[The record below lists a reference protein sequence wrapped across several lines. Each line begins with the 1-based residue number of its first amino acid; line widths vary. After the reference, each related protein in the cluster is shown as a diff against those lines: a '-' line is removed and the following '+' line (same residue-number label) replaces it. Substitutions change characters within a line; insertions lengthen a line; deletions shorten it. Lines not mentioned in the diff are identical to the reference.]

1 MTVWNPAQYL
11 KFSDERL
18 QPALDLMGR
27 ITLEDPARIVDLGCG
42 PGNVTAILAARFQGA
57 RVQGLD
63 NSPDMLARA
72 SDIPGINWCHG
83 DIATWQAETPVS
95 LIYSNAALHWVP
107 DHASLFPRLLRQLQ
121 PGGNLAVQMP
131 ANHLAV
137 THTAI
142 EKAVAAG
149 PWQDRLSP
157 LLEETNVREPSY
169 YYDLLGPLCQNLSL
183 WQTEYMHVLEGENPV
198 VEWTRGTA
206 LKRFVD
212 VLSDP
217 EERSAFLADYGRRV
231 GKAYPVRS
239 DGKTLLPFRRLFM
252 IATV

>member
-27 ITLEDPARIVDLGCG
+27 ITLENPTRIVDLGCG
-42 PGNVTAILAARFQGA
+42 PGNVTAILAELFEGA
-57 RVQGLD
+57 NVQGID
-63 NSPDMLARA
+63 TSREMLAKA
-72 SDIPGINWCHG
+72 SNIPGISWQQG
-83 DIATWQAETPVS
+83 DIATWQAEDPAS

-107 DHASLFPRLLRQLQ
+107 DHGNLFPRLLRQVH
-121 PGGNLAVQMP
+121 PGGQLAVQMP
-131 ANHLAV
+131 SNHLAV

-142 EKAVAAG
+142 AETVAAG
-149 PWQDRLSP
+149 SWRDKLSP
-157 LLEETNVREPSY
+157 LIQETNVHEPSY
-169 YYDLLGPLCQNLSL
+169 YYDLLGPLCKNLSL
-183 WQTEYMHVLEGENPV
+183 WQTEYMHILEGESPV

-212 VLSDP
+212 VLGDP
-217 EERSAFLADYGRRV
+217 EERNAFLADYGRRV
-231 GKAYPVRS
+231 GEAYPRRS

-252 IATV
+252 IATA